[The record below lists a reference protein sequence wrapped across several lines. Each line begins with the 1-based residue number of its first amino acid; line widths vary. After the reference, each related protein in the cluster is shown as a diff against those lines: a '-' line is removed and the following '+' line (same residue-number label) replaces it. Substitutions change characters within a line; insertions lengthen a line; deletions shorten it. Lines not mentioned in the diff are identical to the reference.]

1 MKAMSLPSWCLKRI
15 FKKYFFQ
22 VVVSP
27 GSDRGDDLGAAP
39 GDVSLIE
46 EADIVADSE

>member
-1 MKAMSLPSWCLKRI
+1 MKTMSLPSWCLKRI
-15 FKKYFFQ
+15 FNKYFFQ

-27 GSDRGDDLGAAP
+27 GADQVDDLGAAP
-39 GDVSLIE
+39 GDVSLME